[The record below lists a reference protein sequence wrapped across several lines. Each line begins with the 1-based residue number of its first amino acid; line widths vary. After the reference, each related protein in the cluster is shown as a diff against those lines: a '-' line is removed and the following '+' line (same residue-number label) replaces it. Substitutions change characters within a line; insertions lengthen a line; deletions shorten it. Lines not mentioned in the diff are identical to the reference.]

1 MTSRCRQ
8 ARRAADRRL
17 SAPQSWVAC
26 ASPILDNAR
35 VKIASLD
42 HVVLTVADIEA
53 TIAFYERVLGMC
65 RVHPST
71 PGPPGIAFGN
81 QKINLH
87 AVGKELWPR
96 AARATAGSADV
107 CFLLEGPLEPVLEEL
122 AALEVPIEEGP
133 IERVGA
139 QGRMMSV
146 YFRDPDG
153 NLLEVAELL

>member
-1 MTSRCRQ
+1 VR
-8 ARRAADRRL
+8 
-17 SAPQSWVAC
+17 
-26 ASPILDNAR
+26 
-35 VKIASLD
+35 IASLD

-53 TIAFYERVLGMC
+53 TIGFYERVLGMR
-65 RVHPST
+65 RVDPST
-71 PGPPGIAFGN
+71 PGPPGVAFGN
-81 QKINLH
+81 QKLNLH
-87 AVGKELWPR
+87 QVGKELSPR

-107 CFLLEGPLEPVLEEL
+107 CFLVDGSLDAVIAEL
-122 AALEVPIEEGP
+122 AAQRVPIEEGP